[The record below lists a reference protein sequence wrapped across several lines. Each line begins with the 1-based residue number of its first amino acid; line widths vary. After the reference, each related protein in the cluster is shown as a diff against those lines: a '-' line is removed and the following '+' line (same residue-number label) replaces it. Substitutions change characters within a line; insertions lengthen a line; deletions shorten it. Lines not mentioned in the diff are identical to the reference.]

1 MTLLSIPVHD
11 RTEAAIDAVVI
22 GTVAPSTA
30 RAAAVET
37 AHVEELAGA
46 LGTAVMST
54 ADPFVSVVAEALAP
68 AMRHVYALLWR
79 VGLLEIVD

>member
-22 GTVAPSTA
+22 DTAPSTA
-30 RAAAVET
+30 RAAAVDT

-46 LGTAVMST
+46 LGAAVKVA

-68 AMRHVYALLWR
+68 AMQHVYALLWR
-79 VGLLEIVD
+79 AGLLEIVD